1 MPRREEFI
9 ALPAFPGIALKQ
21 IELAEGYEFGE
32 PRGGEVDIFKKE
44 TSKKGTSK
52 LPKPKQATLECV
64 CAFGSGGCN
73 IETSGNQA
81 FCSNDTCK
89 NCAWKVKVPTA
100 DFVGYLGEVFQQ

>member
-52 LPKPKQATLECV
+52 LPKPKQATLQ
-64 CAFGSGGCN
+64 CACIGEGSGCILTVVGGFADCAN
-73 IETSGNQA
+73 G
-81 FCSNDTCK
+81 DCK
-89 NCAWKVKVPTA
+89 SCGWIIKVPGA
-100 DFVGYLGEVFQQ
+100 DFVGYLGEVFRQ